1 MTDALEQSPIDDLV
15 GESLPAGGDLPDD
28 FDPHADGILMS
39 HQKKWLADKSP
50 VKIAEK
56 CRRSGFTFA
65 EALDDTITAST
76 ARGEGGS
83 NVFYIGD
90 TKEKGREFISYCAT
104 FAKTVAG
111 ELLSIDE
118 FLFEDKKEGGDSKFI
133 SSFRITFASG
143 YSIVAL
149 SSRPENIRGLQGIVV
164 IDEAAFHKDVGEV
177 IDAAVA
183 LLIWGGRIRIISTHN
198 GRLNPFND
206 LIERT
211 RAGKTSYSVQRI
223 TFDEVIENG
232 LYERVKMMRPDI
244 MPFDEWYR
252 TIRGSYTDKAREHEE
267 LDTIPRDAEG
277 SAVSRV
283 QVLACVDKTIPVI
296 RLAKDP
302 EFLEFPE
309 EHRRAEIAAWCEEHI
324 APVLAQ
330 LHPRTRK
337 ALGADI
343 ARKGHLTSF
352 WLATIGAGLKRETA
366 LIVELRRLPFENQR
380 QILFFILDR
389 LKGVWSA
396 AIDAGGLGADTAES
410 ARVRYGDRV
419 AEVVFSTAWY
429 RDHGPKI
436 ISAIEDVSLSVAA
449 DDDIVTDFCALA
461 YVNGVVKIPDGFENT
476 GADGGKRHADT
487 ALAALLMEFSAQQDV
502 VEFGS
507 YAGDQRLAEAESYAA
522 DAHGHGAGVYPGS
535 DSDDSGGWG
544 SVGTGIAYDDYMGG
558 MDG

>member
-1 MTDALEQSPIDDLV
+1 MNENASPVPALQEEGMLGNQQ
-15 GESLPAGGDLPDD
+15 DLPED
-28 FDPHADGILMS
+28 FDPLADGILMS
-39 HQKKWLADKSP
+39 HQRAWLQDKSP

-65 EALDDTITAST
+65 EALDDTITAAT

-90 TKEKGREFISYCAT
+90 TKDKGREFINYCAT
-104 FAKTVAG
+104 FAKTVAK
-111 ELLSIDE
+111 ELVGIDE
-118 FLFEDKKEGGDSKFI
+118 FMFEDRKDDGSSKFI
-133 SSFRITFASG
+133 SSFRMTFASG
-143 YSIVAL
+143 FSIVAL

-211 RAGKTSYSVQRI
+211 RAGKTSYSVQTI

-244 MPFDEWYR
+244 MPFDKWYA
-252 TIRGSYTDKAREHEE
+252 TIRGSYTDKAREREE

-277 SAVSRV
+277 SAVTRV
-283 QVLACVDKTIPVI
+283 QVLGCVDKTIPVL
-296 RLAKDP
+296 RLAREP
-302 EFLEFPE
+302 EFLQFPE
-309 EHRRAEIAAWCEEHI
+309 EHRRAEIAAWCEEHVG
-324 APVLAQ
+324 PVLRQ
-330 LHPRTRK
+330 LHPRAR
-337 ALGADI
+337 AAFGADI

-352 WLATIGAGLKRETA
+352 WLSTIGAGLKRETA
-366 LIVELRRLPFENQR
+366 LVVELRRLPFENQR

-389 LKGVWSA
+389 LRGVWSA

-410 ARVRYGDRV
+410 ARVRYGERV
-419 AEVVFSTAWY
+419 TEVVLSAAWY

-436 ISAIEDVSLSVAA
+436 VSAIEDVSISMPA

-476 GADGGKRHADT
+476 GADGGRRHADT
-487 ALAALLMEFSAQQDV
+487 ALAALLMEFAAQADV

-507 YAGDQRLAEAESYAA
+507 HGGDPRLPETERYAA
-522 DAHGHGAGVYPGS
+522 DAAGYGDRAWPETTG
-535 DSDDSGGWG
+535 DGGGWG
-544 SVGTGIAYDDYMGG
+544 TVGSAVAYDEYMGG